1 MKYKQITIVLK
12 WIFSQLSLS
21 LWGWTY
27 STDNKQQDRYT
38 RAAEQFAE
46 IEQYQAGLI
55 KENYFF

>member
-1 MKYKQITIVLK
+1 MN
-12 WIFSQLSLS
+12 FSQLSLS